1 MASSSTAAA
10 ISMLLAATALYLMVV
25 SSDCNK
31 HAVQGLRLEIY
42 SAQEVKGCY
51 NYNQT
56 LGICF
61 DARKGFMTFLKTTGE
76 EIVFYQELGS
86 NMFYYKLIDQGFIG

>member
-1 MASSSTAAA
+1 MASSSTAAV

-25 SSDCNK
+25 SSDCK

-61 DARKGFMTFLKTTGE
+61 DARKGFMTLLKTTGE